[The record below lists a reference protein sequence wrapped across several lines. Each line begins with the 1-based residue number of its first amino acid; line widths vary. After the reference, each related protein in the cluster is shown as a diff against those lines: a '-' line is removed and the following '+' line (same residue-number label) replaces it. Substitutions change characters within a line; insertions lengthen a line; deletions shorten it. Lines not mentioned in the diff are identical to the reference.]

1 MNQAIGSTTS
11 LFDIRQLPL
20 ARNSDPISS
29 FEAAEELVNS
39 GELETQNRQVLT
51 ALKLHPGLSSK
62 KLAEVSG
69 LNRYTVARRLPGL
82 RDKGQVQNCPKNYC
96 ERCCDVNDY
105 LCHEAQDCLIVF
117 PGEKRKALR
126 WWPRGQ

>member
-1 MNQAIGSTTS
+1 MNT
-11 LFDIRQLPL
+11 LFGILPL
-20 ARNSDPISS
+20 ARNKDPVSS
-29 FEAAEELVNS
+29 FEAAEELVAS
-39 GELETQNRQVLT
+39 GDLETQEQEVLA

-82 RDKGQVQNCPKNYC
+82 RYKGRAQNCLISNC
-96 ERCCDVNDY
+96 QRCCDYNDE
-105 LCHEAQDCLIVF
+105 LCTEAQNYLLAL

-126 WWPRGQ
+126 WWPRGE